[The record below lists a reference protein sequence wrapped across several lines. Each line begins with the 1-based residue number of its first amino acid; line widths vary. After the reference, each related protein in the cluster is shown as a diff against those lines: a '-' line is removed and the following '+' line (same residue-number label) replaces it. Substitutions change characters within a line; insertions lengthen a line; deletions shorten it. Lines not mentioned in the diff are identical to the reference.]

1 MGRVHHSRPYGNR
14 TDFLRFCSWSVVWR
28 LGDGGKVGKER
39 GLSLGKDH
47 REGRAIQRQRVVVPL
62 KSVVSGYAAMALGRE
77 LVPFEY
83 DPPEL
88 KDHDVRVDIT
98 HCGLCYTDVHAI
110 DDYYGITKFPFVPG
124 HEIVGRVTELG
135 SAVTGLKKGDR
146 VGMGWQG
153 RSCMKCEWCLRG
165 DEHLCKAVAHNGV
178 WEPFGGFSSSISVD
192 SRFAHA
198 IPSAMNSEVAAVLLC
213 AGISVY
219 NPLRSNLTDRPMKI
233 GVVGIGG
240 LGHLAIQFAHA
251 LGYEVTAISS
261 SPGKKDEALSL
272 GADHFILASDR
283 EALRKQELSFDLH
296 LYTAHSDVDWTMLS
310 FTVRNNGK
318 IVVLGFSK
326 VPVKFEPLELV
337 VHQQSITGSFIGN
350 RAMMREMLSFAQE
363 HDIKPK
369 VELMPMSKVN
379 EAIQRVKDNKAR
391 YRIVLVN

>member
-1 MGRVHHSRPYGNR
+1 M
-14 TDFLRFCSWSVVWR
+14 T
-28 LGDGGKVGKER
+28 
-39 GLSLGKDH
+39 
-47 REGRAIQRQRVVVPL
+47 VP
-62 KSVVSGYAAMALGRE
+62 SGTARRITGYAAMAQGQK

-88 KDHDVRVDIT
+88 KEHDVRVEIT
-98 HCGLCYTDVHAI
+98 HCGLCYTDVQAI

-135 SAVTGLKKGDR
+135 SAVTGLNRGDR
-146 VGMGWQG
+146 VGLGWQG

-165 DEHLCKAVAHNGV
+165 EEQLCKEVAHNGV
-178 WEPFGGFSSSISVD
+178 WEPYGGFSSSISVD
-192 SRFAHA
+192 SRFTYF
-198 IPSAMNSEVAAVLLC
+198 IPSAMHSEVAAVLLC

-219 NPLRSNLTDRPMKI
+219 NPLRSNMTARRMKV
-233 GVVGIGG
+233 GVVGVGG

-261 SPGKKDEALSL
+261 SPGKKDEALGF

-283 EALRKQELSFDLH
+283 EALRKLELSFDMH
-296 LYTAHSDVDWTMLS
+296 LYTAHSGVDWTMLS

-318 IVVLGFSK
+318 IVVVGFSN
-326 VPVKFEPLELV
+326 VPVEFEPLELV

-363 HDIKPK
+363 HCIKPK
-369 VELMPMSKVN
+369 IEVMPMARVN
-379 EAIQRVKDNKAR
+379 EAIQRVKENKAR